1 MFKSSIVLALMGFT
15 AATTLR
21 PNPSASDVR
30 KHVQKSLSMNLQNT
44 YSNGLVSA
52 QTQFESSAAV
62 SGAWFMYH
70 THSAVSCSNND
81 IAEYD
86 GYKMSVCVEDYDT
99 SSSSSYSIYTCTEDS
114 STGEVVLQRTTYT
127 DAACTTGSSVK
138 TPVSFNNSCTS
149 GKSYFCD
156 DMNDVDTTESMT
168 SDGLYL
174 EGFTSSSDCN
184 AMNSSTLISYRGAVG
199 CGDEGISY
207 GEDSV
212 NVYLDSDCTAGPLL
226 TFSYNEFFTNQCDVM
241 YDDDDAADDDD
252 GELIYDG
259 LYLHATFGGSG
270 DDDFVCFHIDS
281 KINYKGVEYTYEE
294 LKAGKEPEC
303 TVPHSPY
310 SKGVVITTSC
320 DKTVRVTDT
329 HLLSTTKG
337 FQLAYSL
344 KAGDVLFGDYD
355 SELCTVKSV
364 DKEKSTQQYFGLN
377 CVHSEVLA
385 SGLRAS
391 TFGDFHTLPSW
402 YMTYVGS
409 VLGTET
415 ASTLGDYITDV
426 AEWYY
431 QK

>member
-1 MFKSSIVLALMGFT
+1 MGFT
-15 AATTLR
+15 AAATLR

-30 KHVQKSLSMNLQNT
+30 KHVQKSLSMSLHNT
-44 YSNGLVSA
+44 YSNGVAS
-52 QTQFESSAAV
+52 TQSQIESSAAV
-62 SGAWFMYH
+62 SGGWFMEH
-70 THSAVSCSNND
+70 IHNSASCSNTV

-86 GYKMSVCVEDYDT
+86 GHKMNVCVEDYDNST
-99 SSSSSYSIYTCTEDS
+99 SSSYSIYTCTEDS
-114 STGEVVLQRTTYT
+114 STGDVVLQRTTYT
-127 DAACTTGSSVK
+127 DDTCTADSSVK
-138 TPVSFNNSCTS
+138 TPVSYSNTCTS
-149 GKSYFCD
+149 GKSYFCN
-156 DMNDVDTTESMT
+156 DMNDVDTAESMT
-168 SDGLYL
+168 SSGLFL
-174 EGFTSSSDCN
+174 EGFSSSSDCN
-184 AMNSSTLISYRGAVG
+184 AMNSSTVVAYAASIG
-199 CGDEGISY
+199 CGENGIYFGS
-207 GEDSV
+207 EVAD
-212 NVYLDSDCTAGPLL
+212 VYLTSDCTGTSFL
-226 TFSYNEFFTNQCDVM
+226 TIGYSTVFPTQCVSL
-241 YDDDDAADDDD
+241 YDDDQAADDDD

-259 LYLHATFGGSG
+259 LYAYATYSSG
-270 DDDFVCFHIDS
+270 DDDDVCFHVDS
-281 KINYKGVEYTYEE
+281 KINYKGVEYTYDE

-364 DKEKSTQQYFGLN
+364 EKEKSTQQYFGLN

-415 ASTLGDYITDV
+415 ASTLGDYI